1 MDPCKPLS
9 NRSICKLC
17 CLRSPEWQFEG
28 FFPSICTDTDQRSG
42 KMVVLASTF
51 QGSLRA
57 RPGSF
62 QTKAAAGVGGGGGG
76 GDLDLALC
84 PHSKSSSVQVHYFL
98 ISDSTDCK

>member
-57 RPGSF
+57 RRGSF
-62 QTKAAAGVGGGGGG
+62 QTKGEGVLGGGVGLGGVWGWGGVGVCGGCRLGGIGGGGG
-76 GDLDLALC
+76 
-84 PHSKSSSVQVHYFL
+84 P
-98 ISDSTDCK
+98 

>member
-17 CLRSPEWQFEG
+17 CLRSPEWQFDG

-42 KMVVLASTF
+42 KMVVLAPTF
-51 QGSLRA
+51 QGSLHA

-62 QTKAAAGVGGGGGG
+62 QTKGEGGGGT
-76 GDLDLALC
+76 LILRC
-84 PHSKSSSVQVHYFL
+84 VPTVNQVLFKYIIF
-98 ISDSTDCK
+98 